1 MAHHQNVCYEYRCK
15 IGLENGEYNTER
27 KVDTMKILETERLT
41 LRLQTTDDADF
52 ILELMN
58 DPSWLEFIGDRGLRT
73 VEDAREY
80 IKNGAIRT
88 YEQFGFCFYLV
99 ERKEDQSPIGICG
112 FVKRDSLEDVDIGFA
127 FLPQYWGKGYAY
139 EAASATLAYGLD
151 TLGLNRIVAITT
163 QDNHASAKLLEKIGL
178 KFERLVQLSNDP
190 EELRLFSFNS
200 DS

>member
-1 MAHHQNVCYEYRCK
+1 
-15 IGLENGEYNTER
+15 
-27 KVDTMKILETERLT
+27 MKIIETERLT
-41 LRLQTTDDADF
+41 LRLQTTDDAKF
-52 ILELMN
+52 ILELVN
-58 DPSWLEFIGDRGLRT
+58 DPSWLKFIGDRGVRT

-80 IKNGAIRT
+80 IMNSIHS
-88 YEQFGFCFYLV
+88 YEKAGFCFYLV
-99 ERKEDQSPIGICG
+99 ERKEDQSLLGICG

-127 FLPQYWGKGYAY
+127 FLPKYWGKGYAY

-178 KFERLVQLSNDP
+178 KFEGLVQLSNDS

-200 DS
+200 HSKIV